1 MPTFEDAL
9 CLLVILLAY
18 GIAGHMDFED
28 AVLLDET
35 QQRPRH
41 SASTDCWSATPSPT
55 GNSAAQVSQLGTEP
69 QHDDLADPTSDP
81 APEAIALCP
90 PVID

>member
-9 CLLVILLAY
+9 CLLAIFLAY
-18 GIAGHMDFED
+18 GIAGHMDYED
-28 AVLLDET
+28 EVLLDET

-41 SASTDCWSATPSPT
+41 SASTDCWPTIPSPT
-55 GNSAAQVSQLGTEP
+55 GNSAAQVSQLGTGP

-81 APEAIALCP
+81 APEAIAHCP
-90 PVID
+90 PVIY

>member
-9 CLLVILLAY
+9 CLLAIFLAY
-18 GIAGHMDFED
+18 GITGHMDYED
-28 AVLLDET
+28 AVLLEET
-35 QQRPRH
+35 QQHLRR
-41 SASTDCWSATPSPT
+41 SASTDCWPTIPSPT
-55 GNSAAQVSQLGTEP
+55 GNSAAQVRRLGSNP

-81 APEAIALCP
+81 APEAIELCP